1 VGLLVELV
9 PGWGLVLAV
18 VLGWG
23 LVLATGRELVS
34 VEGVAASSLE
44 QAPVQ
49 HS

>member
-1 VGLLVELV
+1 MLVELV
-9 PGWGLVLAV
+9 P
-18 VLGWG
+18 GWG

-34 VEGVAASSLE
+34 VEGVAASALE